1 MVNRTTTIWG
11 PATLRGFQ
19 GSGWFYPIALILM
32 FSVLAGLVPS
42 AILREGLLVA
52 FLGVVTLASAAN
64 LVFSRVPPATP
75 DRTFGDFVAIAL
87 VVVVLTSV
95 YWFRAA
101 IVVCRRASEPGSC
114 VAGRFGKGSPQRPV
128 RPGPIPSRGLSR

>member
-1 MVNRTTTIWG
+1 MVNRTTTIWN
-11 PATLRGFQ
+11 PARLLGFQ
-19 GSGWFYPIALILM
+19 GSAWFYPIALILALLGLG
-32 FSVLAGLVPS
+32 SLVPS
-42 AILREGLLVA
+42 AILREGALVA
-52 FLGVVTLASAAN
+52 LLGVVTLALATN
-64 LVFSRVPPATP
+64 LIFSRVPQANP